1 MSIAKLSHQSHSIT
15 QQYNQTQRWVLQMKE
30 KMMKKHQFLVPKAFI
45 RVKLNFSKNTQKQ
58 PKMTKKHQ
66 NDQKCQKHEKRPKM
80 TKKHQKWP
88 KIVKNAKNRKVSNLG
103 GPPGGPPGPE
113 KKSVTK

>member
-1 MSIAKLSHQSHSIT
+1 MKFNKLYQI
-15 QQYNQTQRWVLQMKE
+15 LD
-30 KMMKKHQFLVPKAFI
+30 PKAFI
-45 RVKLNFSKNTQKQ
+45 RTFEKHQKQ

-66 NDQKCQKHEKRPKM
+66 NHQNHEKHEKRPKM

-88 KIVKNAKNRKVSNLG
+88 KIAKNTKNAFVSKMG
-103 GPPGGPPGPE
+103 GPKMAPRGPE